1 MPVSSGRWPSNSVN
15 ASNPPA
21 DAPTPTMGGTLPSG
35 METGLR
41 AAVEVFPAGAVRRFG
56 RDESGT
62 RGEGAASSGRPLPV
76 FFVTRD
82 PHLSRRSES
91 ASGKVEHAAC
101 HSRTWICAAGL
112 ASRLAPSELQRR
124 LGLARRRGGHP
135 TTRSIGSGTFEQIF
149 DGLADL
155 HELIQTGRLGDK
167 LRNSQVF
174 EQGLVPPG
182 AGRTPHAHGNTAEV
196 SGAADLVQ
204 DVFAGVLGQVQ
215 VHQDEAWNG
224 HIRIGP
230 LPADESEGLASAQQV
245 DQFKLEVLPME
256 RPFKKEDVRCVVFND
271 QDSGGGNSRNVFQD
285 LLPAAKHGQPI
296 FIIPQSIVPHGG
308 IPQGPIAK
316 GGWPSGYRGRI
327 PSAYATIRRFAFRP
341 RLWPHHSAPEFA
353 RPTDPSYRQWF
364 PSRHR

>member
-35 METGLR
+35 MEPGLR

-91 ASGKVEHAAC
+91 AIGKVEHAAC
-101 HSRTWICAAGL
+101 HSRAWVSPAGR
-112 ASRLAPSELQRR
+112 ASRWAPSQLTGKPCAISQ
-124 LGLARRRGGHP
+124 GSTVGIQP
-135 TTRSIGSGTFEQIF
+135 RSIGPGTFEQIL

-182 AGRTPHAHGNTAEV
+182 DRKSTR
-196 SGAADLVQ
+196 L
-204 DVFAGVLGQVQ
+204 
-215 VHQDEAWNG
+215 
-224 HIRIGP
+224 
-230 LPADESEGLASAQQV
+230 
-245 DQFKLEVLPME
+245 
-256 RPFKKEDVRCVVFND
+256 
-271 QDSGGGNSRNVFQD
+271 NS
-285 LLPAAKHGQPI
+285 
-296 FIIPQSIVPHGG
+296 
-308 IPQGPIAK
+308 
-316 GGWPSGYRGRI
+316 
-327 PSAYATIRRFAFRP
+327 
-341 RLWPHHSAPEFA
+341 
-353 RPTDPSYRQWF
+353 
-364 PSRHR
+364 